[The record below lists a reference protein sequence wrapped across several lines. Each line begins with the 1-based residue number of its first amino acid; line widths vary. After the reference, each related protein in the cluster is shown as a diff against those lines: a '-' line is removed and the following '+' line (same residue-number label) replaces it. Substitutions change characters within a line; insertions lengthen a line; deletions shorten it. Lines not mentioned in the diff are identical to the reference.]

1 MRFVGALNLF
11 FILWLATHLAH
22 ASRFRAQGG
31 FGKYDGPPN
40 RYLGPK
46 SDENELPPDETESD
60 GDVTK
65 DLSDQP
71 PSSMEKPR
79 NRRPS
84 PKSDEN
90 EAPPDKT
97 ESDGDVTKD
106 LSDQPPPSMEKPRY
120 GYDTREEL
128 SGSDFNSMDGPI
140 PPGYPVLSSENS
152 VSESDSSDSSDT
164 SDSNGASDTNDA
176 SSTPPPPPPLS
187 RMCKAMGEEC
197 PIGGDPEFGCCSG
210 LECIRQGRVR
220 VRFSRFN
227 LGGMGVCKKP
237 KDDTDEEEEEA
248 KCKALGEGCTIGGG
262 SENSC
267 CGDLKCTDQS
277 RFRGAKGRQWS
288 IAGGMGVCQKHGPVE
303 GGSMEANGYGHG
315 PHKPSLAKFHHL
327 LRKKEGL
334 IDCLNWA
341 SIVRHNPRSLKIDQF
356 RVKTSWC
363 LPKVQPDQCE
373 TEKFKF
379 LKTAFIKYGWDE
391 AFCHVKQTGVVVVAG
406 ITKDLPRNRKG
417 NTGLRLTKDAL
428 PKYKMRKNKRRH
440 GGLKPRIGSEGLSRK
455 FSRMRRVSHKRN

>member
-1 MRFVGALNLF
+1 MGSVGMRFVGALNLF

-40 RYLGPK
+40 RYLG
-46 SDENELPPDETESD
+46 
-60 GDVTK
+60 
-65 DLSDQP
+65 
-71 PSSMEKPR
+71 
-79 NRRPS
+79 

-152 VSESDSSDSSDT
+152 VSESDISDSSDT
-164 SDSNGASDTNDA
+164 SVT
-176 SSTPPPPPPLS
+176 SSTPPPPPPPPLS

-227 LGGMGVCKKP
+227 LGGMV
-237 KDDTDEEEEEA
+237 
-248 KCKALGEGCTIGGG
+248 
-262 SENSC
+262 
-267 CGDLKCTDQS
+267 
-277 RFRGAKGRQWS
+277 
-288 IAGGMGVCQKHGPVE
+288 
-303 GGSMEANGYGHG
+303 
-315 PHKPSLAKFHHL
+315 
-327 LRKKEGL
+327 
-334 IDCLNWA
+334 
-341 SIVRHNPRSLKIDQF
+341 
-356 RVKTSWC
+356 
-363 LPKVQPDQCE
+363 
-373 TEKFKF
+373 
-379 LKTAFIKYGWDE
+379 
-391 AFCHVKQTGVVVVAG
+391 
-406 ITKDLPRNRKG
+406 
-417 NTGLRLTKDAL
+417 
-428 PKYKMRKNKRRH
+428 
-440 GGLKPRIGSEGLSRK
+440 
-455 FSRMRRVSHKRN
+455 

>member
-1 MRFVGALNLF
+1 MGKKCAGSVGMSFVGALNLF

-140 PPGYPVLSSENS
+140 PSPPPLRPGYPVPPVLDSFHTTTTITIRDVQGNGRG
-152 VSESDSSDSSDT
+152 VSYRGRSRVRLLQWPGMYQTRT
-164 SDSNGASDTNDA
+164 SASTIFKIQ
-176 SSTPPPPPPLS
+176 LS
-187 RMCKAMGEEC
+187 R
-197 PIGGDPEFGCCSG
+197 
-210 LECIRQGRVR
+210 R
-220 VRFSRFN
+220 N
-227 LGGMGVCKKP
+227 
-237 KDDTDEEEEEA
+237 
-248 KCKALGEGCTIGGG
+248 G
-262 SENSC
+262 S
-267 CGDLKCTDQS
+267 L
-277 RFRGAKGRQWS
+277 
-288 IAGGMGVCQKHGPVE
+288 
-303 GGSMEANGYGHG
+303 
-315 PHKPSLAKFHHL
+315 
-327 LRKKEGL
+327 
-334 IDCLNWA
+334 
-341 SIVRHNPRSLKIDQF
+341 
-356 RVKTSWC
+356 
-363 LPKVQPDQCE
+363 
-373 TEKFKF
+373 
-379 LKTAFIKYGWDE
+379 
-391 AFCHVKQTGVVVVAG
+391 
-406 ITKDLPRNRKG
+406 
-417 NTGLRLTKDAL
+417 
-428 PKYKMRKNKRRH
+428 
-440 GGLKPRIGSEGLSRK
+440 
-455 FSRMRRVSHKRN
+455 

>member
-1 MRFVGALNLF
+1 MG
-11 FILWLATHLAH
+11 
-22 ASRFRAQGG
+22 
-31 FGKYDGPPN
+31 
-40 RYLGPK
+40 
-46 SDENELPPDETESD
+46 
-60 GDVTK
+60 
-65 DLSDQP
+65 
-71 PSSMEKPR
+71 
-79 NRRPS
+79 
-84 PKSDEN
+84 
-90 EAPPDKT
+90 
-97 ESDGDVTKD
+97 
-106 LSDQPPPSMEKPRY
+106 
-120 GYDTREEL
+120 
-128 SGSDFNSMDGPI
+128 
-140 PPGYPVLSSENS
+140 
-152 VSESDSSDSSDT
+152 
-164 SDSNGASDTNDA
+164 SNGASDTNVA
-176 SSTPPPPPPLS
+176 SSTPPPPPPPLS

-210 LECIRQGRVR
+210 LECIRHGRVR

-237 KDDTDEEEEEA
+237 KDTDEEEEEA

-356 RVKTSWC
+356 
-363 LPKVQPDQCE
+363 
-373 TEKFKF
+373 
-379 LKTAFIKYGWDE
+379 
-391 AFCHVKQTGVVVVAG
+391 HVKQTGVGVVAG
-406 ITKDLPRNRKG
+406 ITKDLPRNKKG
-417 NTGLRLTKDAL
+417 HTGLRLTKDAL

>member
-1 MRFVGALNLF
+1 MG
-11 FILWLATHLAH
+11 
-22 ASRFRAQGG
+22 AQGG

-40 RYLGPK
+40 RYL
-46 SDENELPPDETESD
+46 
-60 GDVTK
+60 
-65 DLSDQP
+65 
-71 PSSMEKPR
+71 
-79 NRRPS
+79 S

-227 LGGMGVCKKP
+227 LVGGMGVCKKP

-379 LKTAFIKYGWDE
+379 LK
-391 AFCHVKQTGVVVVAG
+391 
-406 ITKDLPRNRKG
+406 
-417 NTGLRLTKDAL
+417 
-428 PKYKMRKNKRRH
+428 
-440 GGLKPRIGSEGLSRK
+440 
-455 FSRMRRVSHKRN
+455 